1 MSQSYLGWP
10 SNRPRLYTVLVKKDS
25 GALADP
31 GLAAI
36 DKLYRIPNMSVLAH
50 MVADRDFRSV
60 STLSVRCLIDSEFVC
75 STLLDLLDWPVSEHS
90 NSTSNY
96 NTLNW
101 SKDEIEAMRK
111 DLAHKFHRSLSST
124 FQQLLSGRIV
134 ILQNLQMTM
143 TVISFSL
150 GHADCVTVQ
159 QELNQ
164 PGWISTRNQIRFKR
178 SGMRKVPS

>member
-1 MSQSYLGWP
+1 MGDLSGTKQRRLWLMSQSYLGWP

-75 STLLDLLDWPVSEHS
+75 STVLYWTYWTGLYQ
-90 NSTSNY
+90 NIQT
-96 NTLNW
+96 
-101 SKDEIEAMRK
+101 A
-111 DLAHKFHRSLSST
+111 LAIITH
-124 FQQLLSGRIV
+124 
-134 ILQNLQMTM
+134 
-143 TVISFSL
+143 
-150 GHADCVTVQ
+150 
-159 QELNQ
+159 
-164 PGWISTRNQIRFKR
+164 
-178 SGMRKVPS
+178 

>member
-1 MSQSYLGWP
+1 MGDLSGTKQRRLWLMSQSYLGWP

-90 NSTSNY
+90 NST
-96 NTLNW
+96 
-101 SKDEIEAMRK
+101 K
-111 DLAHKFHRSLSST
+111 
-124 FQQLLSGRIV
+124 QL
-134 ILQNLQMTM
+134 
-143 TVISFSL
+143 
-150 GHADCVTVQ
+150 
-159 QELNQ
+159 
-164 PGWISTRNQIRFKR
+164 
-178 SGMRKVPS
+178 